1 MRRLVDLHLARPL
14 DCTRIAI
21 WPHGDLY
28 QNADT
33 MAAAAALQCSSP
45 PMVSAV
51 DLLARASGDASI
63 VAGVGVFEESKIV
76 DKPRSDPP
84 ADLCAATVS
93 LETELWYM

>member
-1 MRRLVDLHLARPL
+1 
-14 DCTRIAI
+14 
-21 WPHGDLY
+21 
-28 QNADT
+28 
-33 MAAAAALQCSSP
+33 
-45 PMVSAV
+45 MVSAV

>member
-1 MRRLVDLHLARPL
+1 M
-14 DCTRIAI
+14 DCTQIAI

-33 MAAAAALQCSSP
+33 MAAAALQCSSP
-45 PMVSAV
+45 PMVTAV
-51 DLLARASGDASI
+51 ELLARASGDTSI
-63 VAGVGVFEESKIV
+63 VVGVGVFEKSKIV